1 MRVVWWWDSGS
12 GWLRL
17 HRWGDLLLVHEE
29 PGTRARG
36 SRARSFD
43 LGSGRPLGPS
53 FSTGELVCLAELP
66 GQGPGPVLARPGP
79 GTLVLSDPRDGV
91 ERARIALPAL
101 EGVHGLEDMSIAR
114 VRGRDL
120 LFLYGEYEPAGFEWR
135 TVPLDGTEPD
145 PELSDSFAL
154 HGSAR
159 ERLAMNEEYLVV
171 PGEELEFYAEDATE
185 APRSRLYR
193 VDDGAFL
200 GQCDSFGSAEAV
212 VATVAGRAYLGQGS
226 QVYALPGLEPL
237 PYDCVPVGR
246 TVRALVEWEGRP
258 VAILSHQC
266 VDVPCEPG
274 KPWPVRLCF
283 RYLDERS
290 FGDDASP
297 AEFLWEV
304 PGELYDLLA
313 VDDHRVAVATSAGV
327 YVLDVR
333 GAGSQVSAFF

>member
-1 MRVVWWWDSGS
+1 MRVVWWRDSGAE
-12 GWLRL
+12 WLRL

-29 PGTRARG
+29 PGTGSRG

-43 LGSGRPLGPS
+43 LGSGRPLGPD
-53 FSTGELVCLAELP
+53 FSSGELVCLAELP
-66 GQGPGPVLARPGP
+66 GQGPGPVLVRPEP

-101 EGVHGLEDMSIAR
+101 KGTHGLEDMSIAR

-120 LFLYGEYEPAGFEWR
+120 LFLYGEYEPAGFAWR

-145 PELSDSFAL
+145 PELSDSFVL

-159 ERLAMNEEYLVV
+159 ERLSMTEEYLVV

-200 GQCDSFGSAEAV
+200 GQCDSSGSAEAV
-212 VATVAGRAYLGQGS
+212 VATVAGRTYLGQGS
-226 QVYALPGLEPL
+226 QVHALPGLEPL
-237 PYDCVPVGR
+237 PYGCVPAGH
-246 TVRALVEWEGRP
+246 TIRALVEWQGRP
-258 VAILSHQC
+258 VSILSHRG
-266 VDVPCEPG
+266 VDVPGEPG
-274 KPWPVRLCF
+274 RPRPVRLCF

-290 FGDDASP
+290 FGGDASP

-304 PGELYDLLA
+304 PGELYDLLS
-313 VDDHRVAVATSAGV
+313 VDDHRVVVATSVGI
-327 YVLDVR
+327 YLLDVR
-333 GAGSQVSAFF
+333 ETDSRVSAFS